1 MENENIV
8 KETALSVAKE
18 TAKDVYADTV
28 QPTAKNVGG
37 FFGTLSG
44 FFNHVVM
51 YPLKKLNIRYE
62 QKAIAFE
69 KEMEHKYNSI
79 PEKERVEPQL
89 HIVGPTMESL
99 KYNIMDDDLAELFS
113 NLLVSDMDM
122 RTQNLCT
129 PAFVKVIEQLSPVD
143 ARVFKAVFNECA
155 KAETI
160 PICKVDLCKIDDE
173 KRKIRKEYLPLYL
186 VGIEVD
192 RLNPNDVSKSLQNL
206 ERLGLLTIDFLKW
219 RSDDEVYNK
228 LIDNSYIESLKA
240 WANQITGESCI
251 AKVGTKGVDEW
262 ANAIRKQFAI
272 DLGEQYKCSSTRQFY
287 LYVRDKIETKGV
299 FVHCFTDVTIDTAR
313 GFSIY
318 NTLLPII
325 GINDEDRPPAKTF
338 TIIHELVHLFKRESS
353 LCNDMSS
360 SASTLSEEVF
370 CNAVAGELLV
380 PKRALRIVLE
390 HGHYFAPYSIDDIKR
405 VADRF
410 SVSREVIVRRLLEL
424 RKIDQSEYE
433 TYADLF
439 RIEIE
444 EDREKRKIQRENG
457 IKSSIPRNMSREAI
471 DRTSPSVSKILYQ
484 GYVNDVY
491 SKLDI
496 ARHLNVGQN
505 HIDKFLRE
513 VSKWNR

>member
-51 YPLKKLNIRYE
+51 YPLKKLNI
-62 QKAIAFE
+62 
-69 KEMEHKYNSI
+69 MNPCDI
-79 PEKERVEPQL
+79 P
-89 HIVGPTMESL
+89 L
-99 KYNIMDDDLAELFS
+99 KRIPNIR
-113 NLLVSDMDM
+113 NM
-122 RTQNLCT
+122 RTM
-129 PAFVKVIEQLSPVD
+129 SG
-143 ARVFKAVFNECA
+143 AVS
-155 KAETI
+155 
-160 PICKVDLCKIDDE
+160 IDDSS
-173 KRKIRKEYLPLYL
+173 
-186 VGIEVD
+186 
-192 RLNPNDVSKSLQNL
+192 LNIAMIDVLL
-206 ERLGLLTIDFLKW
+206 ERDFLL
-219 RSDDEVYNK
+219 SADDEFGITPPDFEP
-228 LIDNSYIESLKA
+228 LIPDSDS
-240 WANQITGESCI
+240 
-251 AKVGTKGVDEW
+251 VDEW

-439 RIEIE
+439 RREIE

>member
-1 MENENIV
+1 MSRLNQWLTPTDINLPTINQAKKIAACLHIPFAGLYMNPCDIPLRRIPNIRNMR
-8 KETALSVAKE
+8 TM
-18 TAKDVYADTV
+18 
-28 QPTAKNVGG
+28 
-37 FFGTLSG
+37 SG
-44 FFNHVVM
+44 AVSIDDSS
-51 YPLKKLNIRYE
+51 LNI
-62 QKAIAFE
+62 AMIDVLL
-69 KEMEHKYNSI
+69 
-79 PEKERVEPQL
+79 ER
-89 HIVGPTMESL
+89 
-99 KYNIMDDDLAELFS
+99 DF
-113 NLLVSDMDM
+113 LLS
-122 RTQNLCT
+122 
-129 PAFVKVIEQLSPVD
+129 A
-143 ARVFKAVFNECA
+143 
-155 KAETI
+155 
-160 PICKVDLCKIDDE
+160 DDE
-173 KRKIRKEYLPLYL
+173 FGITPPDFEPL
-186 VGIEVD
+186 IPD
-192 RLNPNDVSKSLQNL
+192 
-206 ERLGLLTIDFLKW
+206 
-219 RSDDEVYNK
+219 SD
-228 LIDNSYIESLKA
+228 S
-240 WANQITGESCI
+240 
-251 AKVGTKGVDEW
+251 VDEW
-262 ANAIRKQFAI
+262 ANTIRKQFAI

-287 LYVRDKIETKGV
+287 LYVRDKIEAKGV

-325 GINDEDRPPAKTF
+325 GINAKDRPPAKTF

-439 RIEIE
+439 RREIE

>member
-1 MENENIV
+1 MSKKNYIIL
-8 KETALSVAKE
+8 AVAVIIG
-18 TAKDVYADTV
+18 AAIQLFVPA
-28 QPTAKNVGG
+28 VGG
-37 FFGTLSG
+37 LTPAGVSMLAVFIPTIILWIGIGTGWTSFLALTVLALM
-44 FFNHVVM
+44 NPCDI
-51 YPLKKLNIRYE
+51 PLKRIPNIRNMRTMSGAVSIDDSSLNI
-62 QKAIAFE
+62 AMIDVLL
-69 KEMEHKYNSI
+69 
-79 PEKERVEPQL
+79 ER
-89 HIVGPTMESL
+89 
-99 KYNIMDDDLAELFS
+99 DF
-113 NLLVSDMDM
+113 LLS
-122 RTQNLCT
+122 
-129 PAFVKVIEQLSPVD
+129 A
-143 ARVFKAVFNECA
+143 
-155 KAETI
+155 
-160 PICKVDLCKIDDE
+160 DDE
-173 KRKIRKEYLPLYL
+173 FGITPPDFEPL
-186 VGIEVD
+186 IPD
-192 RLNPNDVSKSLQNL
+192 
-206 ERLGLLTIDFLKW
+206 
-219 RSDDEVYNK
+219 SD
-228 LIDNSYIESLKA
+228 S
-240 WANQITGESCI
+240 
-251 AKVGTKGVDEW
+251 VDEW

-439 RIEIE
+439 RREIE

>member
-1 MENENIV
+1 MENENFV

-129 PAFVKVIEQLSPVD
+129 PAFVKVIEQLSPAD

-155 KAETI
+155 KAEII

-192 RLNPNDVSKSLQNL
+192 KLNPNDVSKSLQNL

-228 LIDNSYIESLKA
+228 LIDKSYIESHKA
-240 WANQITGESCI
+240 WANQITGESYI
-251 AKVGTKGVDEW
+251 AKVGSKG
-262 ANAIRKQFAI
+262 
-272 DLGEQYKCSSTRQFY
+272 
-287 LYVRDKIETKGV
+287 
-299 FVHCFTDVTIDTAR
+299 
-313 GFSIY
+313 
-318 NTLLPII
+318 
-325 GINDEDRPPAKTF
+325 
-338 TIIHELVHLFKRESS
+338 
-353 LCNDMSS
+353 
-360 SASTLSEEVF
+360 
-370 CNAVAGELLV
+370 
-380 PKRALRIVLE
+380 
-390 HGHYFAPYSIDDIKR
+390 
-405 VADRF
+405 
-410 SVSREVIVRRLLEL
+410 LLEL
-424 RKIDQSEYE
+424 
-433 TYADLF
+433 
-439 RIEIE
+439 
-444 EDREKRKIQRENG
+444 
-457 IKSSIPRNMSREAI
+457 
-471 DRTSPSVSKILYQ
+471 
-484 GYVNDVY
+484 NDF
-491 SKLDI
+491 
-496 ARHLNVGQN
+496 ARDFAKVC
-505 HIDKFLRE
+505 LR
-513 VSKWNR
+513 

>member
-1 MENENIV
+1 M
-8 KETALSVAKE
+8 
-18 TAKDVYADTV
+18 
-28 QPTAKNVGG
+28 
-37 FFGTLSG
+37 SG
-44 FFNHVVM
+44 AVSIDDSS
-51 YPLKKLNIRYE
+51 LNI
-62 QKAIAFE
+62 AMIDVLL
-69 KEMEHKYNSI
+69 
-79 PEKERVEPQL
+79 ER
-89 HIVGPTMESL
+89 
-99 KYNIMDDDLAELFS
+99 DF
-113 NLLVSDMDM
+113 LLS
-122 RTQNLCT
+122 
-129 PAFVKVIEQLSPVD
+129 A
-143 ARVFKAVFNECA
+143 
-155 KAETI
+155 
-160 PICKVDLCKIDDE
+160 DDE
-173 KRKIRKEYLPLYL
+173 FGITPPDFEPL
-186 VGIEVD
+186 IPD
-192 RLNPNDVSKSLQNL
+192 
-206 ERLGLLTIDFLKW
+206 
-219 RSDDEVYNK
+219 SD
-228 LIDNSYIESLKA
+228 S
-240 WANQITGESCI
+240 
-251 AKVGTKGVDEW
+251 VDEW

-439 RIEIE
+439 RREIE